1 MPPIFQVNALPFF
14 KNILFGP
21 SYQHGNGTVP
31 RSTCTARPATTS
43 WKKCTFGSGC
53 TGTPV
58 RNLGLE
64 RVVRSILVDCSNAE
78 YGCRTEK
85 IAYCDRVEHELLR
98 CRQHAP
104 WREMPRLRLRW

>member
-1 MPPIFQVNALPFF
+1 M
-14 KNILFGP
+14 GE
-21 SYQHGNGTVP
+21 P

-98 CRQHAP
+98 CHCAFAGKQAAELLEH
-104 WREMPRLRLRW
+104 LTGHDRWLSMAFRY